1 MLQLLWE
8 KQSKFQKG
16 TIESSVFWYSELF
29 GCILCVYK
37 EKKHTKKQPTQ
48 AYYQHFVVYKKKTE
62 IN

>member
-16 TIESSVFWYSELF
+16 TIESSVFQYSELF

-37 EKKHTKKQPTQ
+37 EKTPQRNSQLKHITN
-48 AYYQHFVVYKKKTE
+48 
-62 IN
+62 IL

>member
-8 KQSKFQKG
+8 NNQNSKKAQLKALYSD
-16 TIESSVFWYSELF
+16 ILSYLDVF
-29 GCILCVYK
+29 CVYK